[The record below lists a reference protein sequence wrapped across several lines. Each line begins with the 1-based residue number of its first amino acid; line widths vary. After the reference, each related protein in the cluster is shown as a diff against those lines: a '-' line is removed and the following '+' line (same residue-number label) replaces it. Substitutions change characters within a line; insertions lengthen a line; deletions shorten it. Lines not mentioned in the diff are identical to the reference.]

1 MAEEFTQ
8 NKPRLKVLALG
19 HEGCGKTTL
28 AAAVQHVMLLDNGP
42 VASAAPKGKSLWSRL
57 SSALSGDAPSPG
69 LTPAP
74 AAALPGPGMQQR
86 SIEWLDFP
94 ADEVADRIAGAGAS
108 GNLALALVVSA
119 ADGPLP
125 QTREHIQAAKRAGAP
140 GMTVFLNQCDKVDD
154 EEMLHLVELEVR
166 ELLDFCGYDGA
177 GTIMIRGSAQQA
189 LQARSQG
196 DPWAAKVH
204 ELLAALELA
213 RAGR

>member
-8 NKPRLKVLALG
+8 NKPLLKVLALG

-28 AAAVQHVMLLDNGP
+28 AAAVQHVMLLGNAP
-42 VASAAPKGKSLWSRL
+42 AAPKGKSLWSRL

-74 AAALPGPGMQQR
+74 AAAAALIGPGMQAR
-86 SIEWLDFP
+86 SIEWLDLP
-94 ADEVADRIAGAGAS
+94 AAQVADRIAGAGAS
-108 GNLALALVVSA
+108 GNLALALVVSV

-125 QTREHIQAAKRAGAP
+125 QTREHLQAAKQAGAP

-154 EEMLHLVELEVR
+154 EEMLDLVELEVR
-166 ELLDFCGYDGA
+166 DLLDFCGYDAA

-189 LQARSQG
+189 LQARSRD
-196 DPWAAKVH
+196 DPWAAKVL